1 MSCIINSGYVL
12 DCFSTGGVQRVW
24 LATWAEENT
33 YEFDAEEVIS
43 GATVDP
49 AQLYYVI
56 EQDVEYAGLEQTI
69 TNSRENGTSF
79 FETNV
84 SLKFTNLDK
93 ELRNLIKSMAKAPMA
108 LIVQSNTGEFYYAG
122 VESAGRV
129 TEGVASLGVALG
141 DLNGAT
147 VTVNFRSA
155 SGVFLMD
162 GSLVGTTF
170 PVAP

>member
-1 MSCIINSGYVL
+1 MSCIIDSGYVL
-12 DCFSTGGVQRVW
+12 DCFSTGGVERVW
-24 LATWAEENT
+24 LATWAEANE
-33 YEFDAEEVIS
+33 YSFDAEEVIT

-49 AQLYYVI
+49 AQLYYVL

-93 ELRNLIKSMAKAPMA
+93 DLRNLIKSMAKAPMA
-108 LIVQSNTGEFYYAG
+108 LIVKANTGEYFYCG

-155 SGVFLMD
+155 NGVFLMD
-162 GSLVGTTF
+162 GALVGTDF